1 MLLPGL
7 SRSRPGGFGKSLCR
21 DPGPAAFR
29 KRALPG
35 IGVIPRTCIFAD
47 HTVKSG
53 TAQPLG
59 RSRESR
65 SGTSQADKK
74 GRFVQNNYY
83 NLITIFQGVLLDN
96 FSGYNICT
104 RSATHVSISCPAFDM
119 TIKMSKNAVKTWRI
133 LYLQN
138 VFAKI

>member
-1 MLLPGL
+1 M
-7 SRSRPGGFGKSLCR
+7 
-21 DPGPAAFR
+21 
-29 KRALPG
+29 PG
-35 IGVIPRTCIFAD
+35 IGEFSWTWIFAD

-53 TAQPLG
+53 AAQPFG
-59 RSRESR
+59 RGRKSR

-74 GRFVQNNYY
+74 GRFVQNKYY
-83 NLITIFQGVLLDN
+83 NLITILQGVLLDN